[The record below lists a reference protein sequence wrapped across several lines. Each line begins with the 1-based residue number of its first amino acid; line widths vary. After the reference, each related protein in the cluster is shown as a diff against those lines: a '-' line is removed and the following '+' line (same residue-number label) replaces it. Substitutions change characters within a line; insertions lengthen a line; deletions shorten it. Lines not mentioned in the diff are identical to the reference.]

1 MYAGTPG
8 IKAASR
14 QETAVRLIRYM
25 LAASMAILLVA
36 AIYISFLVH
45 KRQALFEEVSQYNVA
60 FSAGQGVNEFLRF
73 RKALLEALL
82 NEGSEEAAASI
93 QKARLRYE
101 IFLNRL
107 SLFSSGD
114 FRTFALE
121 SPDRQEVIE
130 EAARTMESVDALIT
144 EGGDVENA
152 LALTGRL
159 ESDLVGLVS
168 EANSYGGQAVAH
180 DQRQLYI
187 LHWQFTAVTI
197 LLVLSGFGLFVLNS
211 WQTRLLEATRKS
223 LAASN
228 EDLQRTSA
236 QLVTSNIRLGEKNKL
251 FETAL
256 DNMTHGLAMFD
267 PHGHLIVSNRRMA
280 DLFRLTFDDVQRGT
294 RLETLAQRM
303 EEAGTCSSRDARRL
317 FTLQEQNP
325 VIETIDGGCI
335 VMVSHKPMDDGGWIS
350 TFEDVTESHT
360 AQLKVSHMARHDAL
374 TDLPNRVLLRE
385 RLVETL
391 NADERRGRLTSIMC
405 IDLDNFKKVNDAHG
419 HPFGDKLLCE
429 AARRLRFACRG
440 ADTVSR
446 VGGDEFV
453 VVHGDLT
460 HPDQAAAL
468 AGRLVNAL
476 LEVYTIE
483 GREVLAGGSVG
494 IALGGGDVTDID
506 VLLRNADL
514 ALYEAKRG
522 GGGGYAFYN
531 EAMSARMEHRSQIES
546 LLLAAPFDDQFELAF
561 QPITNI
567 NSGKV
572 TCVEA
577 LLRWKDQTVSTATPQ
592 EIVKVAEETG
602 IILGLGEWVLNKAC
616 AFAADLG
623 DDVCVAVN
631 LSPVQFE
638 RSNIVETVQ
647 DALHQSGLPSNR
659 LHLEITETLLL
670 DDNDEVR
677 ADLQVLRRMGMRI
690 SLDDFG
696 TGYSSLSYL
705 KKFTVDQIKI
715 DKVFIEEIG
724 VNRDHNAI
732 VASIITMASSLGM
745 TTVAEG
751 VETAEQLQILRSAGC
766 DEVQG
771 YLLSK
776 PLPGPELIDY
786 LRSLEDGK
794 LARMTQR

>member
-1 MYAGTPG
+1 
-8 IKAASR
+8 
-14 QETAVRLIRYM
+14 M

-73 RKALLEALL
+73 RKALLEALV

-93 QKARLRYE
+93 RKARLRYE

-130 EAARTMESVDALIT
+130 EASGTMESVDALIT
-144 EGGDVENA
+144 EGGDIEKA

-180 DQRQLYI
+180 DQRQLYV

-236 QLVTSNIRLGEKNKL
+236 QLVTSNIRLGEQNKL

-280 DLFRLTFDDVQRGT
+280 DLFRLSFDDVQRGT

-303 EEAGTCSSRDARRL
+303 EAAGTCSSRDARRL
-317 FTLQEQNP
+317 FSRQEQNP
-325 VIETIDGGCI
+325 LIETIAGGCI

-391 NADERRGRLTSIMC
+391 HADGRRSRLTSIMC
-405 IDLDNFKKVNDAHG
+405 IDLDNFKKVNDSHG

-440 ADTVSR
+440 ADMVSR

-453 VVHGDLT
+453 VVHGNLT

-468 AGRLVNAL
+468 AGRLVSAL
-476 LEVYTIE
+476 LEVYTID
-483 GREVLAGGSVG
+483 GREVLTGGSVG
-494 IALGGGDVTDID
+494 IALSGGDMTDVD

-514 ALYEAKRG
+514 ALYEAKRAG
-522 GGGGYAFYN
+522 GGAYAFYN
-531 EAMSARMEHRSQIES
+531 EEMSARMEHKSEIES
-546 LLLAAPFDDQFELAF
+546 LLLAAPFDNQFELAF

-567 NSGKV
+567 NSGNV

-577 LLRWKDQTVSTATPQ
+577 LLRWKDETVSSATPQ

-623 DDVCVAVN
+623 DGVCVAVN

-677 ADLQVLRRMGMRI
+677 ADLQVLRRMGMKI

-715 DKVFIEEIG
+715 DKVFVEEIG
-724 VNRDHNAI
+724 VNQDHNAI

-751 VETAEQLQILRSAGC
+751 VETAEQLQILRGAGC

-776 PLPGPELIDY
+776 PLPGAELIDY